1 MNPLFNLLN
10 NSNSI
15 NNMGTNNMMPMNNP
29 MSNMMNLM
37 NQFNQFK
44 NNFRGNPE
52 QQVKEMLSSGQMTQN
67 QFNQLSQLANMFSKM
82 FS

>member
-29 MSNMMNLM
+29 MSNIMNLM
-37 NQFNQFK
+37 SQFNQFK